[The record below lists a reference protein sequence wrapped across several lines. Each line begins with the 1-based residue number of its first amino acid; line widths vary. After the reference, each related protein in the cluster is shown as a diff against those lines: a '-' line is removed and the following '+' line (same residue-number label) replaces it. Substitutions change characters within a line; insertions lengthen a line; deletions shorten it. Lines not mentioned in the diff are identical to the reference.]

1 MRARISNGVLLIS
14 AVATLALGFAA
25 DYFWIAS
32 GLIGLIPA
40 TLWLI
45 KDLREKTMGSD
56 VLAVLS
62 LLSTLLTDELF
73 AASVIAVMLAT
84 GRVLESWAV
93 GQAER
98 QLKALL
104 ARMPRNVNRIKSDG
118 ALEQIKIE
126 EIAIGDRLLIRS
138 GEITPADGTLTIA
151 ATIDESALTGE
162 PLPVQRAINEEI
174 SSGVLNAGAPFEYLA
189 TTTSENSTYEG
200 IIKLVKSA
208 QAQSAPG
215 VRLANKWALRFVP
228 VALAIAAL
236 AWLLTGEI
244 DRAVAVLVAATPCP
258 LILAVPIAIVA
269 GLSQSAKNGAVIKG
283 GGILE
288 LLSCTETVL
297 LDKTGTLTHGG
308 PAISEINCAPG
319 YSEDDVIA
327 LAASIDQYSPHIVAK
342 AIVEYARV
350 RNLAIAPAINIE
362 EIPGHQ
368 ISGTINGNQ
377 ITVGQLTS
385 VRPTWL
391 DLSKPLVVAISKDGQ
406 LIGAIGL
413 EDPIRPESQEMISSL
428 RQAGVEHIALVTGD
442 RNETAQEVAQALG
455 ITEVFAQSTAAD
467 KLKITRE
474 AMAKATGTVVVVG
487 DGINDAPALA
497 AAHVGVAMGA
507 RGASAAS
514 EAADVIIVDDSIDRL
529 IRAIRISKRAR
540 RKALQAAG
548 IGMALSF
555 VIMAT
560 GATGVTSAS
569 QGAIAQEIID
579 VIAILWALTT
589 LKKISF

>member
-1 MRARISNGVLLIS
+1 MLLIS
-14 AVATLALGFAA
+14 ALTTLALGFAS
-25 DYFWIAS
+25 DYFWVAS

-45 KDLREKTMGSD
+45 RDLREKTMGSD

-62 LLSTLLTDELF
+62 LLSTLLTGELF
-73 AASVIAVMLAT
+73 AASVIAVMLAS

-98 QLKALL
+98 QLKSLL
-104 ARMPRNVNRIKSDG
+104 ARMPRNVNRIKEDG
-118 ALEQIKIE
+118 SLELIKIE

-138 GEITPADGTLTIA
+138 GEITPADGRLTMA
-151 ATIDESALTGE
+151 ATLDESALTGE

-174 SSGVLNAGAPFEYLA
+174 SSGVLNAGAPFEFIA

-228 VALAIAAL
+228 IALAIAAL

-288 LLSCTETVL
+288 LLSRTETVL

-308 PAISEINCAPG
+308 PAISEINSAPG
-319 YSEDDVIA
+319 ISADDVVA

-342 AIVEYARV
+342 SIVEYAKERK
-350 RNLAIAPAINIE
+350 LEITSAIDIE
-362 EIPGHQ
+362 EVPGHQ
-368 ISGTINGNQ
+368 ISGAINGHT
-377 ITVGQLTS
+377 ITVGQLTTA
-385 VRPTWL
+385 RPDWMTL
-391 DLSKPLVVAISKDGQ
+391 TKPLVVAVRRDGE

-413 EDPIRPESQEMISSL
+413 EDPIRPESQEMISEL
-428 RQAGVEHIALVTGD
+428 RKSGVSHIALVTGD
-442 RNETAQEVAQALG
+442 RTETAQEVAQTLG

-467 KLKITRE
+467 KLRITRE
-474 AMAKATGTVVVVG
+474 AMARANGTVVVVG

-560 GATGVTSAS
+560 GALGTTSAS
-569 QGAIAQEIID
+569 QGAVAQEVID

>member
-1 MRARISNGVLLIS
+1 MSTRQSNNVLLIS
-14 AVATLALGFAA
+14 TLLTLCLGFSQEV
-25 DYFWIAS
+25 FWIAS

-40 TLWLI
+40 TIWFVQ
-45 KDLREKTMGSD
+45 DLRNKTMGSD

-62 LLSTLLTDELF
+62 LVSTLLTGELF
-73 AASVIAVMLAT
+73 AASVIAVMLAS

-118 ALEQIKIE
+118 SLEQIKIE

-138 GEITPADGTLTIA
+138 GEITPADGRLTIA
-151 ATIDESALTGE
+151 ATLDESALTGE

-174 SSGVLNAGAPFEYLA
+174 SSGVLNAGAPFEFIA

-208 QAQSAPG
+208 QAKSAPG
-215 VRLANKWALRFVP
+215 VRLANKWAIRFVP
-228 VALAIAAL
+228 VALTVAAL

-258 LILAVPIAIVA
+258 LILGVPIAIVA
-269 GLSQSAKNGAVIKG
+269 GLSQSAKNGAIIKG

-288 LLSCTETVL
+288 YLSRTETVL

-308 PAISEINCAPG
+308 PAISAIATAPG
-319 YSEDDVIA
+319 ISEDEVIS

-342 AIVEYARV
+342 SIVEYAKSK
-350 RNLAIAPAINIE
+350 NLSISASTEIE
-362 EIPGHQ
+362 EVPGHQ
-368 ISGTINGNQ
+368 ISGQVDGRT
-377 ITVGQLTS
+377 ITVGQLS
-385 VRPTWL
+385 ADRPEWL
-391 DLSKPLVVAISKDGQ
+391 TFSKPLIVAITRDQQ
-406 LIGAIGL
+406 LIGIIGL
-413 EDPIRPESQEMISSL
+413 EDPIRPDSKSMISAL
-428 RQAGVEHIALVTGD
+428 RSAGAAHIALVTGD
-442 RNETAQEVAQALG
+442 RDETAQEVARTLG
-455 ITEVFAQSTAAD
+455 ITEVFSKSTAED
-467 KLKITRE
+467 KLRITRS
-474 AMAKATGTVVVVG
+474 AIKTSTGTVVVVG

-529 IRAIRISKRAR
+529 IRAIKISQRAK

-555 VIMAT
+555 IIMAS
-560 GATGVTSAS
+560 GALGITSAS
-569 QGAIAQEIID
+569 QGAVAQEAID

-589 LKKISF
+589 LRKIKF

>member
-1 MRARISNGVLLIS
+1 MLLIS
-14 AVATLALGFAA
+14 ALTTLALGFAS
-25 DYFWIAS
+25 DYFWVAS

-45 KDLREKTMGSD
+45 RDLREKTMGSD

-62 LLSTLLTDELF
+62 LLSTLLTGELF
-73 AASVIAVMLAT
+73 AASVIAVMLAS

-98 QLKALL
+98 QLKSLL
-104 ARMPRNVNRIKSDG
+104 ARMPRNVNRIKEDG
-118 ALEQIKIE
+118 SLELIKIE

-138 GEITPADGTLTIA
+138 GEITPADGRLTMA
-151 ATIDESALTGE
+151 ATLDESALTGE

-174 SSGVLNAGAPFEYLA
+174 SSGVLNAGAPFEFIA

-288 LLSCTETVL
+288 LLSRTETVL

-308 PAISEINCAPG
+308 PAISEINSAPG
-319 YSEDDVIA
+319 ISADDVVA

-342 AIVEYARV
+342 SIVEYAKERK
-350 RNLAIAPAINIE
+350 LEITSAIDIE
-362 EIPGHQ
+362 EVPGHQ
-368 ISGTINGNQ
+368 ISGAINGHT
-377 ITVGQLTS
+377 ITVGQLTTA
-385 VRPTWL
+385 RPDWMTL
-391 DLSKPLVVAISKDGQ
+391 TKPLVVAVRRDGE

-413 EDPIRPESQEMISSL
+413 EDPIRPESQEMISEL
-428 RQAGVEHIALVTGD
+428 RKSGVSHIALVTGD
-442 RNETAQEVAQALG
+442 RTETSQEVAQTLG

-467 KLKITRE
+467 KLRITRE
-474 AMAKATGTVVVVG
+474 AMARANGTVVVVG

-560 GATGVTSAS
+560 GALGTTSAS
-569 QGAIAQEIID
+569 QGAVAQEVID